1 MRSCK
6 QLHCD
11 RRRGHATGNVALQRN
26 EDGHGIDAE
35 ISDPVSVFVVED
47 PSFPM

>member
-11 RRRGHATGNVALQRN
+11 RRRGRATGNVAFQRD

-35 ISDPVSVFVVED
+35 ISDHVSMFVVEA